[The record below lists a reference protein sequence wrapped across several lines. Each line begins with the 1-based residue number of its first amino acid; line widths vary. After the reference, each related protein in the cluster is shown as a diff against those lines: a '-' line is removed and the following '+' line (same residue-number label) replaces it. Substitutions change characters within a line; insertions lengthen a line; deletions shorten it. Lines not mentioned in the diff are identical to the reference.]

1 MTIRPVFKLL
11 FASVIFLVASDALI
25 EARAE
30 AGEPPLV
37 LSKNK
42 IGPLKLDGNITLDL
56 KKLRTA
62 FTNLSVEQKTGQQ
75 DGPDFVYY
83 DISDNEGELFWIKM
97 QVENTK
103 KIDSIHV
110 TSPKI
115 HDQYGLRIGSTYREV
130 IHIRPRLNF
139 KTDDHFHTYVG
150 HPAENIAYE
159 LVVPYS
165 ENYQGPDRKPT
176 KQEVERGRV
185 KKLLWFPR

>member
-1 MTIRPVFKLL
+1 MTIRSVFKLL
-11 FASVIFLVASDALI
+11 FTSVIFLVASGALI

-30 AGEPPLV
+30 AGKPPLI

-42 IGPLKLDGNITLDL
+42 IGPIILNGNTTLDL

-62 FTNLSVEQKTGQQ
+62 FTNFSVTQKTGQQ
-75 DGPDFVYY
+75 DGPDFIYY
-83 DISDNEGELFWIKM
+83 DISDNQGELFWIKM
-97 QVENTK
+97 QVENME

-115 HDQYGLRIGSTYREV
+115 HDQYGLRVGSAYREV
-130 IHIRPRLNF
+130 IHIRPRLIVE
-139 KTDDHFHTYVG
+139 TDDRFHTYVG
-150 HPAENIAYE
+150 HSAENIAYE

-165 ENYQGPDRKPT
+165 GNYQGPDRKPT
-176 KQEVERGRV
+176 KQEVARGRV